1 MLDFKTN
8 MTHDHPF
15 KKKKKRNDFYV
26 ELPKFAFRSLRIE
39 KRKQKK

>member
-1 MLDFKTN
+1 

-15 KKKKKRNDFYV
+15 KKKKKKRNDFYV
-26 ELPKFAFRSLRIE
+26 ELPKFAIRSLRIE

>member
-1 MLDFKTN
+1 

-15 KKKKKRNDFYV
+15 KKKKRNDFYV
-26 ELPKFAFRSLRIE
+26 KLPKFAIRSLRIE